1 MANTSRRWRIVC
13 SASSARC
20 WAAARP
26 ARRRSSSSSVTSKLR
41 AASSG
46 VPCSARLRSRASACW
61 TVRGNPS
68 STNPAWQSRS
78 ARRSM
83 TMAMT
88 TSSGTRSPRSM
99 YSWAARPSSVPSAT
113 FARKMSPVA
122 MWGQPNLP
130 ATSAACVPFPAP
142 GGPRKTMRIG
152 APLGQV
158 WRPQSVGGPLAIG
171 PIDRLNGEYRDLLWR
186 GAGMLPQIEA
196 FLQVARRQNLSQAAE
211 ALFVSQPTLTAR
223 LQSLEAALGEQLFV
237 RTRRGMRLTEAG
249 ETFLPFA
256 EHALAA
262 LADGRER
269 LDELR
274 RGVAGRLVLGAPPT
288 VSTYTLP
295 DLLARFSAA
304 YPKVRLAVKTGTS
317 EEILEMVLHDQVQLG
332 IIRALHH
339 TELESVPLYT
349 DALVLIAGP
358 GHRLAGPGADGQ
370 ARLADLAGEVLVLF
384 GRSSS
389 FLEFTTATFR
399 QAGVLP
405 RSVR

>member
-1 MANTSRRWRIVC
+1 MM
-13 SASSARC
+13 
-20 WAAARP
+20 
-26 ARRRSSSSSVTSKLR
+26 
-41 AASSG
+41 
-46 VPCSARLRSRASACW
+46 
-61 TVRGNPS
+61 RG
-68 STNPAWQSRS
+68 
-78 ARRSM
+78 
-83 TMAMT
+83 
-88 TSSGTRSPRSM
+88 
-99 YSWAARPSSVPSAT
+99 
-113 FARKMSPVA
+113 
-122 MWGQPNLP
+122 
-130 ATSAACVPFPAP
+130 
-142 GGPRKTMRIG
+142 
-152 APLGQV
+152 
-158 WRPQSVGGPLAIG
+158 
-171 PIDRLNGEYRDLLWR
+171 E
-186 GAGMLPQIEA
+186 MLPQIEA
-196 FLQVARRQNLSQAAE
+196 FLEVARRQNLSRAAE

-223 LQSLEAALGEQLFV
+223 LQSLESSLGEQLFV

-332 IIRALHH
+332 IIRSLAHQ
-339 TELESVPLYT
+339 EIESVPLYT
-349 DALVLIAGP
+349 DTLVLIAGP
-358 GHRLAGPGADGQ
+358 GHRLAGDRTGGQ

-389 FLEFTTATFR
+389 YLEFTTATFR
-399 QAGVLP
+399 QAGVLTG
-405 RSVR
+405 SVLELDNIEAAKKMVERGLGVSFVPASTVATELAAGTLARIELVDAAPVRREIVAVRRIDAGRPSGATAVFLDMLAELPSPG